1 MKCLIVAT
9 VLVLVGAPSPAQ
21 AADDD
26 SDLEWGKFAWTN
38 GDFVQANTLLS
49 RHRTK
54 SGTGQDAEL
63 DYMIATSWCRLPGMR
78 DKGSALLNWLT
89 KQEDV
94 SSALHAKAQLE
105 WKACASSVVPKARPL
120 ALEKGAEVKAQ
131 GDNRPVRRDRLPS

>member
-1 MKCLIVAT
+1 MKPLIVAA
-9 VLVLVGAPSPAQ
+9 VLALLGVPPPAQ

-49 RHRTK
+49 QHRTQ
-54 SGTGQDAEL
+54 SGTQQDAEV

-89 KQEDV
+89 QQEDV
-94 SSALHAKAQLE
+94 SAALHAKAQLE
-105 WKACASSVVPKARPL
+105 WKACTSSVVPKARPL
-120 ALEKGAEVKAQ
+120 ALGKGAESKAQ
-131 GDNRPVRRDRLPS
+131 GDNRPVRRNQLPS

>member
-1 MKCLIVAT
+1 MKCLIVAA
-9 VLVLVGAPSPAQ
+9 VLSLFGAPAPAQ

-38 GDFVQANTLLS
+38 GDFVQANTLLA

-54 SGTGQDAEL
+54 SGTRQDAEV

-78 DKGSALLNWLT
+78 DKGGALLDWLT

-94 SSALHAKAQLE
+94 SPTLHAKAQLE

-120 ALEKGAEVKAQ
+120 ALGKGAEVKAQ
-131 GDNRPVRRDRLPS
+131 GNNRPVHRDRLPS